1 MAKREEKMKEMKK
14 FNADYTDTGGL
25 DLIDEFNDELDAMR
39 GADSEPEDSGLIG
52 GDGVAGYAAGNSQ
65 IGKVEAGSPFRI
77 GVAQPY
83 NQALEALEDDEPIEQ
98 EE

>member
-1 MAKREEKMKEMKK
+1 MKEMKK
-14 FNADYTDTGGL
+14 FKTDTPDAGGL

-39 GADSEPEDSGLIG
+39 GADSEPEDNGLIG
-52 GDGVAGYAAGNSQ
+52 GDGDAGYVGGGNSQ

-83 NQALEALEDDEPIEQ
+83 N
-98 EE
+98 